1 MKVIYIHKE
10 EVHKRPPVLSA
21 ISHIVSLGHQV
32 VLITCGINETVR
44 QHLGEQGVEIHIL
57 PFCKAKSSIG
67 KLREYVQFR
76 SGALKLLRVL
86 YDEHSVVWVEAGA
99 TAVALGRNLLRFK
112 YILQIQEL
120 HHKERFTLRAMARLT
135 PWAQAV
141 FVPEYNRAVLYQ
153 VWFHLKTRP
162 YVLPNIPAFF
172 ATDDE
177 ILQYKSK
184 YEEILTRI
192 QGKFVIIYQG
202 YISVDR
208 PLGAYIRAVKEL
220 GDHYQVLLVGRN
232 CGALRAYKSIL
243 PDLIH
248 IDYLPSPEYLFFTQ
262 HSHLGIVT
270 YDPLDLNNAYC
281 APNKIFEYAH
291 YGLPVLGNDIPGLK
305 YLIEPFSSGKIVD
318 EGDIESIKSAIL
330 EIDRNYE
337 RYSRNAKRLIDS
349 YDNRGT
355 INCVLSSID
364 NEIRH

>member
-21 ISHIVSLGHQV
+21 ISHIASLGHQV
-32 VLITCGINETVR
+32 ALITCGINEPVR
-44 QHLGEQGVEIHIL
+44 QHLSDLGVDIHIL
-57 PFCKAKSSIG
+57 PYCKAKSSIG
-67 KLREYVQFR
+67 KLREYAQFR

-86 YDEHSVVWVEAGA
+86 YDEHSVIWVEAGA
-99 TAVALGRNLLRFK
+99 TAVALGRRLLRFR

-120 HHKERFTLRAMARLT
+120 HHKERYTLRVMARLT
-135 PWAQAV
+135 PSAQAV

-153 VWFHLKTRP
+153 VWFHLKSRP
-162 YVLPNIPAFF
+162 FVLPNIPAFF
-172 ATDDE
+172 ATN
-177 ILQYKSK
+177 
-184 YEEILTRI
+184 EEIKKYNTKYDEVLSRL

-208 PLGAYIRAVKEL
+208 PLGAYIKAVKEL

-232 CGALRAYKSIL
+232 YGALRAYKSIL

-262 HSHLGIVT
+262 HAHLGIVT

-305 YLIEPFSSGKIVD
+305 FLIEPFASGKIVD
-318 EGDIESIKSAIL
+318 ESDVESIKSAIL
-330 EIDRNYE
+330 EIDRDYE
-337 RYSRNAKRLIDS
+337 RYSLNAKRMIDS
-349 YDNRGT
+349 YDNQET
-355 INCVLSSID
+355 INRVLNSLGL
-364 NEIRH
+364 